1 MRWNTLP
8 KYYFLTFIQQLLHD
22 VLLYKTR
29 VHNHL
34 YGLDNFGSSNLGM
47 YALGF
52 QFLLNRLNRFEKV
65 PNQC

>member
-1 MRWNTLP
+1 MDFPVRWNTLP

-47 YALGF
+47 YAPM
-52 QFLLNRLNRFEKV
+52 RLVFSF
-65 PNQC
+65 C